1 MTEDEWCDF
10 YKPKTNHID
19 DNASWSGTMFE
30 TYGEEVDFVIS
41 TPENFVWTLVEVDG
55 KGIVVNGYSY
65 VNRLGYFVC
74 EVPWKDDGFFEIVV
88 YDCGDEEGEEMLTKD
103 EMLDKYTVKGF
114 AMGWAIVERKE
125 DGVRGSLDFDS
136 HNGVRYY
143 YNFQEA

>member
-1 MTEDEWCDF
+1 MTEDEWLET
-10 YKPKTNHID
+10 YKPKINHLD
-19 DNASWSGTMFE
+19 SNASWNGTMFE
-30 TYGEEVDFVIS
+30 TYGEEVDFVQS

-55 KGIVVNGYSY
+55 ESIIVSGYSF

-74 EVPWKDDGFFEIVV
+74 EVPWNDNEFHEILIDDG
-88 YDCGDEEGEEMLTKD
+88 EEVEEMLTKD

-125 DGVRGSLDFDS
+125 DKVRGSLDFDN

>member
-1 MTEDEWCDF
+1 MTEDEWLET

-19 DNASWSGTMFE
+19 SNASWNGTMFE
-30 TYGEEVDFVIS
+30 TYGEEVEFVQS
-41 TPENFVWTLVEVDG
+41 TPDNFVWTLLEGDEG
-55 KGIVVNGYSY
+55 QTLISNGYSF

-74 EVPWKDDGFFEIVV
+74 EVPWNENEFHEILIDDN
-88 YDCGDEEGEEMLTKD
+88 EEVEEMLTKD

-125 DGVRGSLDFDS
+125 DGVRGCLDFDN